1 MEKIDYN
8 SLRFRMLSYLDF
20 QEFKRAALESIPT
33 NEPFLVYGSIFNN
46 VTVLDFVTIYMN
58 MMKDTKVDHYGL
70 FSGSTLLAH
79 AQYEY
84 GLGPHGTELI
94 GWTRNEYQNKR
105 IGEYGLAVATNNAF
119 INKKFNYVELKID
132 SKNEQ
137 SRRIAEKV
145 GFKPYLRLKYESGG
159 ESNFIYYIKFNPLI
173 ESLGRRYR
181 KRPIDIMNS
190 PASKPPLHHF
200 LRSPRVSDFYD
211 WPFPDYQEEA
221 NPVSLNL
228 ISAYLALV
236 NFHPDELKNEM
247 YS

>member
-1 MEKIDYN
+1 MEKIDYK

-159 ESNFIYYIKFNPLI
+159 ESNFIYYINL
-173 ESLGRRYR
+173 
-181 KRPIDIMNS
+181 S
-190 PASKPPLHHF
+190 PEK
-200 LRSPRVSDFYD
+200 
-211 WPFPDYQEEA
+211 E
-221 NPVSLNL
+221 
-228 ISAYLALV
+228 
-236 NFHPDELKNEM
+236 K
-247 YS
+247 